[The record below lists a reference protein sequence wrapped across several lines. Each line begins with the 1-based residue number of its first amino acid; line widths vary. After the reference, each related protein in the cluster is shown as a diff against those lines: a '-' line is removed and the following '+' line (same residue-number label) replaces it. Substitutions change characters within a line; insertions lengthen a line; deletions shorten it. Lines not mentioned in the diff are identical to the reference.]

1 MGNSNTR
8 GWGKKTTA
16 HTPRDTKK
24 KTKVYM
30 KCTLEI
36 HEINILSFL
45 GCYQRCK
52 IICSE
57 KPEYNAVSL
66 LPAIPVWGWG

>member
-45 GCYQRCK
+45 GCCYQRYK
-52 IICSE
+52 ITDFCSE
-57 KPEYNAVSL
+57 KPEYNTMLS
-66 LPAIPVWGWG
+66 LPAVPL